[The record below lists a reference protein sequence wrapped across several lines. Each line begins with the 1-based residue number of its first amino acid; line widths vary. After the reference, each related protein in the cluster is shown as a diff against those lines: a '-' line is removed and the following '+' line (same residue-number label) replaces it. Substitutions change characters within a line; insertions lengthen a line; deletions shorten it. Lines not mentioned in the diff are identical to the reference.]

1 MEKRKYQK
9 QIACFS
15 KYEDLELQYI
25 KSFNI
30 KKYSINE
37 FKEYKLIFSVY
48 IEEISI
54 LIHELSKKDAKSVPL
69 IINKY
74 KKYIELKSFLKNF
87 IYNKKDKKIDDIFKL
102 IPELILINKVNFIK
116 NKNNSI
122 NLVISNKEAKE
133 IFNTNIPNKNDIIEE
148 DLSSP
153 KLFRLNPFF
162 KNSEIISDSCQ
173 TYFSL
178 NKNFV
183 VFNSFHDNE
192 VFLIYQNY
200 DNDNIDIMKLA
211 NKQIVKSIKNIETKL
226 SLIEHFFDKKNEF
239 DYLLTADRNKDIKI
253 YNISLDY
260 QLLNSL
266 YNGNSFGFISSCL
279 LLVNDNLLITS
290 IFGKKKEDYTKVY
303 SIKNIF
309 NKEKKNLLDKPK
321 EKNVTLLSKISGT
334 NNIVICSLLFWD
346 NKRDKNKYL
355 IQLSYNKVLINDID
369 NYKLYDCLETK
380 ENNKNHILYS
390 GSVFKDNLLI
400 AISNEGSIFSWN
412 LIFKNLVTKININN
426 SLLSDCI
433 LWSNNYLII
442 SANNANKNS
451 IIKILDISKFKII
464 NTIFVKD
471 ITGISCIRKIIH
483 PEKGDSLLATG
494 DNNKIVLLSI

>member
-1 MEKRKYQK
+1 MEKSKCQK
-9 QIACFS
+9 QIGCFS
-15 KYEDLELQYI
+15 KYEDIELQSI
-25 KSFNI
+25 KSFYI

-48 IEEISI
+48 MEEISI

-74 KKYIELKSFLKNF
+74 KKYIKIKSFLKDF

-122 NLVISNKEAKE
+122 NLVISNKEGKE
-133 IFNTNIPNKNDIIEE
+133 IFNINIPNYKDIIEE

-153 KLFRLNPFF
+153 KLFKLNPSF
-162 KNSEIISDSCQ
+162 KNFEIIANSCQ
-173 TYFSL
+173 TYWSL

-183 VFNSFHDNE
+183 VFNSYHEYE
-192 VFLIYQNY
+192 VFLVYQNY
-200 DNDNIDIMKLA
+200 DNNNIDILKLA
-211 NKQIVKSIKNIETKL
+211 NKQIVKSLKNIEFKL
-226 SLIEHFFDKKNEF
+226 SMIEHFFDKENEF

-260 QLLNSL
+260 QLIISFN
-266 YNGNSFGFISSCL
+266 NGDSFGFISSCL
-279 LLVNDNLLITS
+279 LLVNENLLITS
-290 IFGKKKEDYTKVY
+290 IFGKKKEDYTKIY

-309 NKEKKNLLDKPK
+309 NKETNKLLVKSNN
-321 EKNVTLLSKISGT
+321 KNVTLLNKISGT
-334 NNIVICSLLFWD
+334 NNIVVCSLLYW
-346 NKRDKNKYL
+346 NNNRDKNKYL
-355 IQLSYNKVLINDID
+355 IQLSYNKILINDIN

-390 GSVFKDNLLI
+390 GSVYKDNFLI

-412 LIFKNLVTKININN
+412 LIFKNLLKKININN

-442 SANNANKNS
+442 SASNTNKNS
-451 IIKILDISKFKII
+451 IIKILDISQFKII
-464 NTIFVKD
+464 NNIYVND
-471 ITGISCIRKIIH
+471 ISGISCVRKIIH
-483 PEKGDSLLATG
+483 PEKGDCLLAAG
-494 DNNKIVLLSI
+494 DNNKIALLSI